1 MRVTLFQLN
10 MILWLAH
17 SRCSLRLWL
26 TGDSLS
32 KDMEWRIDA
41 KSKRDLLF
49 QHVGA
54 VLHVR
59 ENSYAQP
66 IQRAFIQFSGQ
77 QPLGTT

>member
-49 QHVGA
+49 QCHGVI
-54 VLHVR
+54 LDSKER
-59 ENSYAQP
+59 
-66 IQRAFIQFSGQ
+66 R
-77 QPLGTT
+77 